1 MGSKRAGRTRQLLEK
16 QQEILREKE
25 RLSLDQKTG
34 LYGVTAYGNR
44 LEQFMRADPVAQ
56 NLAMCMLD
64 LDNFKQVNDTYG
76 HAHGDEVILSLA
88 RLIKQFCGSRFFPV
102 RFGGE
107 EFIILFYGGER
118 AEYQSIVECLLEKF
132 AALRYEF
139 TNQTITCSA
148 GLAFLEKG
156 VDAKMLFDQAD
167 QALYQSKAEGKNR
180 LTVFLYQN
188 EEEKAKCLTKS

>member
-1 MGSKRAGRTRQLLEK
+1 MGSKRAVRTRQLLEK
-16 QQEILREKE
+16 QQEILRDKE

-34 LYGVTAYGNR
+34 LY
-44 LEQFMRADPVAQ
+44 
-56 NLAMCMLD
+56 
-64 LDNFKQVNDTYG
+64 
-76 HAHGDEVILSLA
+76 
-88 RLIKQFCGSRFFPV
+88 
-102 RFGGE
+102 
-107 EFIILFYGGER
+107 GER

-188 EEEKAKCLTKS
+188 EEEKVKCLTKS